1 MGTPLG
7 VSTLFAYMGSWFS
20 KKAMNMT
27 DKVNVVEKRGNDI
40 FYLTNLFDSKGAI
53 WKTDFNMSQAM
64 DKENALLYCT
74 PFATVIRKVG
84 AMFANGRVYL
94 TDSEGNDVT
103 RNLIRFKI
111 PSPSSLK

>member
-1 MGTPLG
+1 
-7 VSTLFAYMGSWFS
+7 
-20 KKAMNMT
+20 MT
-27 DKVNVVEKRGNDI
+27 DKVNVVEKRGNDT

-103 RNLIRFKI
+103 DPKLTC
-111 PSPSSLK
+111 LV